1 MFGFIKKPKNYISC
15 HALGSRLVFFCEK
28 VAYCSNGNPSKNMV
42 YPTIYNNFKG
52 EKDLNINYLIKHIKN
67 TKKQLKEGIVPSN
80 CLNCPNL
87 YEQETS
93 NIKEKSLISYLQFS
107 DYSLCNSKCIYCN
120 SWNNTKYEDNKYTTK
135 NGNPDSYEIMPIIQQ
150 LIKKKII
157 SQDTIIDFAGG
168 EPTLYRQFEE
178 ALNYFLNFGTKQIY
192 VFSNIINY
200 SEAIEKGIKDGV
212 IILTVSIDAGT
223 KDIHQI
229 IKGVNSYDDVY
240 NNLTRYNSYKK
251 FPNQVISK
259 YVIVPGYNDDAN
271 EISLWIDKSK
281 QIGINKLI
289 LNADNRIFEQECDKN
304 IIYKLKELSDFFVK
318 KVNDY
323 NLEYDLYS
331 NIHYVNDYVN
341 NYINEI

>member
-1 MFGFIKKPKNYISC
+1 MTKFS
-15 HALGSRLVFFCEK
+15 K
-28 VAYCSNGNPSKNMV
+28 VDV
-42 YPTIYNNFKG
+42 
-52 EKDLNINYLIKHIKN
+52 L
-67 TKKQLKEGIVPSN
+67 
-80 CLNCPNL
+80 
-87 YEQETS
+87 
-93 NIKEKSLISYLQFS
+93 
-107 DYSLCNSKCIYCN
+107 
-120 SWNNTKYEDNKYTTK
+120 
-135 NGNPDSYEIMPIIQQ
+135 
-150 LIKKKII
+150 
-157 SQDTIIDFAGG
+157 GG